1 MRIATLAII
10 TGAILLSGCS
20 TFPPHQVS
28 VEPLHPAIT
37 SQSSLPASLEIEV
50 LSKDMRSSGVIGY
63 RISRFSDRAEV
74 NLPLPAAEALRQGAR
89 VAIVKLG
96 ATPVD
101 AANTRLT
108 VTLTNLEYS
117 ATQSAL
123 QKVKLNASITVTVE
137 KHGEK
142 YNGNY
147 STNKEYQYATTPNL
161 ADNQKM
167 VNEILLMTISRAF
180 TDPQLVNFLA
190 KP

>member
-1 MRIATLAII
+1 MRIAILSVI

-20 TFPPHQVS
+20 TFNPHQVS
-28 VEPLHPAIT
+28 VEPLHPAVT
-37 SQSSLPASLEIEV
+37 SQSTLPASLQIEV

-89 VAIVKLG
+89 VAVVKLG

-101 AANTRLT
+101 SANTRLT
-108 VTLTNLEYS
+108 IKLTDLEYS

-123 QKVKLNASITVTVE
+123 QKVKLNATITVTA
-137 KHGEK
+137 EK
-142 YNGNY
+142 YGESYSGNY
-147 STNKEYQYATTPNL
+147 STDKEYQYATTPKL

-167 VNEILLMTISRAF
+167 VNEILLMTVSRAF
-180 TDPQLVNFLA
+180 NDTQLINFLA